1 VRWCGERGGKW
12 GEGLGGRPRGPVPFR
27 APGDDALGPQL
38 ADETDEITAKLDAG
52 HQLAFLQAEE
62 VHGMDAEDV
71 GSSPL
76 LSLADARYLIARHG
90 RVEAAGVTVGQN
102 TVGDLNAR
110 ISPGGDGTPGPEL
123 GIVGVAMRRR
133 AGSEA

>member
-1 VRWCGERGGKW
+1 
-12 GEGLGGRPRGPVPFR
+12 
-27 APGDDALGPQL
+27 
-38 ADETDEITAKLDAG
+38 
-52 HQLAFLQAEE
+52 LQAEE
-62 VHGMDAEDV
+62 VHGTHAEDV
-71 GSSPL
+71 GGGPL
-76 LSLADARYLIARHG
+76 FSLTHGRNLASGHG

-102 TVGDLNAR
+102 AVGDLNAR

>member
-1 VRWCGERGGKW
+1 
-12 GEGLGGRPRGPVPFR
+12 
-27 APGDDALGPQL
+27 
-38 ADETDEITAKLDAG
+38 
-52 HQLAFLQAEE
+52 
-62 VHGMDAEDV
+62 MDAEDV